1 MDTERSVRPDRVGPK
16 KTFIQV
22 RGEIN
27 LLKERLGDVTI
38 SEESKNR
45 VDQQMED
52 AKERLQE
59 LIRDMHNQGAF
70 DNVKARY
77 KVLEGLKKEG
87 KLTFQILLEELRF
100 VSIADEQFGLSKDDP
115 HFGMIGWYYQVRL
128 DRLIDSMGFSSTP

>member
-22 RGEIN
+22 REEIN
-27 LLKERLGDVTI
+27 LLKERLRDITI

-70 DNVKARY
+70 DNVEARY
-77 KVLEGLKKEG
+77 KALVGLKQEG
-87 KLTFQILLEELRF
+87 RLTWEILLEELRF
-100 VSIADEQFGLSKDDP
+100 VSVADDHFGLSKEDP

-128 DRLIDSMGFSSTP
+128 DKLMTFEDSS